1 MTPPWRTVVLSP
13 HFDDAALSVA
23 ALVRRLPRP
32 LTVVTVFGGPPPEGS
47 PVSWW
52 DTTCGFSSAAEA
64 YACRRAEDARAC
76 ALLEAEQTLLP
87 NPDGPYG
94 TAGPLRGLDALLTG
108 LTPDTT
114 VLVPLGTNQ
123 PDHERVRH
131 QALAALDRPD
141 GARTLVYADLPYTG
155 HLPEWA
161 TDGAS
166 AALAASQKWGL
177 AYQELTRR
185 HPCAP
190 SPTTC
195 GSTTS
200 SGPPNAPPSS
210 ATPPSWP
217 RSPPTTA
224 PSPPAPA
231 PSARNWP
238 GPSTPGPAPAR
249 DRLAPRRSG
258 RGAGTRLGGR

>member
-23 ALVRRLPRP
+23 ALVRRLERP
-32 LTVVTVFGGPPPEGS
+32 LAVVTVFGGPPPDGS

-52 DTTCGFSSAAEA
+52 DATCGFSSPAEA

-94 TAGPLRGLDALLTG
+94 TGGPLDGLDALLAG

-131 QALAALDRPD
+131 QALAALDRADAPH
-141 GARTLVYADLPYTG
+141 ALVYADLPYTG
-155 HLPEWA
+155 HLAAWA
-161 TDGAS
+161 TDGVS
-166 AALAASQKWGL
+166 TALDTSRKWGL
-177 AYQELTRR
+177 AHQQLTRER
-185 HPCAP
+185 PCTVAHDIRLDDEEWARKRAAVLCHASQLAP
-190 SPTTC
+190 LAADH
-195 GSTTS
+195 GSLVAR
-200 SGPPNAPPSS
+200 SGPLRAE
-210 ATPPSWP
+210 
-217 RSPPTTA
+217 
-224 PSPPAPA
+224 
-231 PSARNWP
+231 
-238 GPSTPGPAPAR
+238 
-249 DRLAPRRSG
+249 LAWAVGR
-258 RGAGTRLGGR
+258 RGAPGA

>member
-32 LTVVTVFGGPPPEGS
+32 LTVVTVFGGPPPEDS

-52 DTTCGFSSAAEA
+52 DATCGFSSAAEA

-76 ALLEAEQTLLP
+76 ALLEAEQILLP

-94 TAGPLRGLDALLTG
+94 ATGPLRGLDALLAG
-108 LTPDTT
+108 LTADTT

-141 GARTLVYADLPYTG
+141 AARTLVYADLPYTG

-166 AALAASQKWGL
+166 DALAASQKWGL
-177 AYQELTRR
+177 AYQELTRH
-185 HPCAP
+185 HPCSVAHDVRLDDEQWAAKRAAVLSHASQLAPLAADHGSLAARSGPLRAELAWTLDARP
-190 SPTTC
+190 SP
-195 GSTTS
+195 
-200 SGPPNAPPSS
+200 
-210 ATPPSWP
+210 
-217 RSPPTTA
+217 
-224 PSPPAPA
+224 
-231 PSARNWP
+231 
-238 GPSTPGPAPAR
+238 
-249 DRLAPRRSG
+249 
-258 RGAGTRLGGR
+258 GA

>member
-23 ALVRRLPRP
+23 ALVRQLPRP
-32 LTVVTVFGGPPPEGS
+32 LTVVTVFGGLPPEGS

-52 DTTCGFSSAAEA
+52 DATCGFSSAAEA

-94 TAGPLRGLDALLTG
+94 AAGPLRGLDPLLTG

-141 GARTLVYADLPYTG
+141 AARTLVYADLPYTG
-155 HLPEWA
+155 HLPAWA
-161 TDGAS
+161 TDDAS

-177 AYQELTRR
+177 AYQELTRHR
-185 HPCAP
+185 PCTVAHDLRLDDEQWAAKRAAVLCHASQLAP
-190 SPTTC
+190 LAADH
-195 GSTTS
+195 GSLAAR
-200 SGPPNAPPSS
+200 SGPLRAEL
-210 ATPPSWP
+210 AWTLD
-217 RSPPTTA
+217 
-224 PSPPAPA
+224 
-231 PSARNWP
+231 ARP
-238 GPSTPGPAPAR
+238 GP
-249 DRLAPRRSG
+249 
-258 RGAGTRLGGR
+258 GA